1 MVKKSN
7 IRLFVLTWSTN
18 VKKSPFSRTA
28 AHIFVSPGDTP
39 GAITLNVVWTEREF
53 DAYKYYWLA
62 ACAHLSI
69 TVCEIERDIGRKSS
83 FFHTPLHSTP
93 PVRGVPVGISAPPL
107 GRKKL
112 EWCRYPMVKQ
122 QNCPPLM
129 TAVLTLP
136 CEMKHKSWQLRR
148 NSIANAFGFE
158 TCIKTILLLINRLIN
173 EALLVADHVSIRC
186 CVSSLTSLTGLW

>member
-1 MVKKSN
+1 MPKSKN
-7 IRLFVLTWSTN
+7 YYFY
-18 VKKSPFSRTA
+18 
-28 AHIFVSPGDTP
+28 HIFVSPRDAP
-39 GAITLNVVWTEREF
+39 EAITLNVVWMEREF
-53 DAYKYYWLA
+53 DAYKLSRCMCPSNYYRFWDTARYLWK
-62 ACAHLSI
+62 
-69 TVCEIERDIGRKSS
+69 KSL
-83 FFHTPLHSTP
+83 FYYTPLHSTP